1 MFVMASPFGA
11 SHLRSK
17 CCWTIFLPF
26 NSTPM
31 SNDIAVFRRPA
42 RTLRSAGALTVFVL
56 FALVTVARPSQ
67 AQGVPVT
74 APDTSLAVRIDS
86 LIDLQTAI
94 ARALDVSPVIAAS
107 EGSIRSSQ
115 SEQRVATGAYVP
127 SLSANSSLIRSNI
140 TTGPAPVSSLPNS
153 YSAGLASSIDLFTG
167 GRRGADR
174 DRATADVRAAQVIDI
189 SQRFAVTLATQ
200 RAFYDNL
207 RANDLVDVAN
217 ARVAQGE
224 RGLRYAQARTRAGT
238 TTKSDELRARLELTS
253 GQQQLVAA
261 LDTLQTTAYSLG
273 RLVGANGPIG
283 AMHSAAEEPRALAL
297 NDSEVVR
304 LAIES
309 SPSVRAANAS
319 EEATRAFTR
328 SARATYVPG
337 LRVTGGYNW
346 ANQTELV
353 GAVRPGWSVALGTSY
368 PLFNGFQR
376 EDAVTRA
383 DVSAEVA
390 RVTALDVTRQTRAE
404 AARLLAGL
412 RFAERNI
419 SLAQEAVKSAQ
430 EDLRVQSERYQAGIS
445 TELDQL
451 TSQLAVTQ
459 AQLSLVAARFN
470 YSITRAQLE
479 ALVGR
484 QL

>member
-1 MFVMASPFGA
+1 M
-11 SHLRSK
+11 SH
-17 CCWTIFLPF
+17 
-26 NSTPM
+26 
-31 SNDIAVFRRPA
+31 DIAVFRRPA
-42 RTLRSAGALTVFVL
+42 RTLRSAGALTVVVS
-56 FALVTVARPSQ
+56 FALVAAVRPAH
-67 AQGVPVT
+67 AQGVPVV
-74 APDTSLAVRIDS
+74 PDTSLAVRIDT
-86 LIDLQTAI
+86 LIDLPTAI
-94 ARALDVSPVIAAS
+94 ARALDVSPLIAAS
-107 EGSIRSSQ
+107 EGSIRSAQ
-115 SEQRVATGAYVP
+115 SEQRMATGAYVP
-127 SLSANSSLIRSNI
+127 SLSANSSLIRSNV
-140 TTGPAPVSSLPNS
+140 TTAPVIGSLPNS
-153 YSAGLASSIDLFTG
+153 YSAGLASSVDVFTG

-174 DRATADVRAAQVIDI
+174 DRATADVRAAEVSDI
-189 SQRFAVTLATQ
+189 SQRFGVTLAAQ

-207 RANDLVDVAN
+207 RANDLVDVAK

-224 RGLRYAQARTRAGT
+224 RGLRYALARTRAGT

-273 RLVGANGPIG
+273 RVVGANGPVG
-283 AMHSAAEEPRALAL
+283 AKRSAAEEPRALAL
-297 NDSEVVR
+297 SDSEIVH
-304 LAIES
+304 LAIQS

-319 EEATRAFTR
+319 EEATRALTR

-346 ANQTELV
+346 ANQTQLV
-353 GAVRPGWSVALGTSY
+353 GAVRPGWSVALGSSY

-376 EDAVTRA
+376 EDVVTRA

-390 RVTALDVTRQTRAE
+390 RVTALDVTRQTRAD
-404 AARLLAGL
+404 AARLIAGL

-419 SLAQEAVKSAQ
+419 SLAQEAVRSAQ

-451 TSQLAVTQ
+451 TSELAATQ

>member
-1 MFVMASPFGA
+1 
-11 SHLRSK
+11 
-17 CCWTIFLPF
+17 
-26 NSTPM
+26 M
-31 SNDIAVFRRPA
+31 SRDIAVFRRGA
-42 RTLRSAGALTVFVL
+42 GTSRFAGALTVV
-56 FALVTVARPSQ
+56 ALLTLTPAARLAQ
-67 AQGVPVT
+67 AQGVPVVG
-74 APDTSLAVRIDS
+74 ADTSLAVRIDTV
-86 LIDLQTAI
+86 IDLQTAI
-94 ARALDVSPVIAAS
+94 RRALDVSPTIAAS
-107 EGSIRSSQ
+107 EGLVRNAQ
-115 SEQRVATGAYVP
+115 SEQRVAAGAYMP
-127 SLSANSSLIRSNI
+127 SLAATSSRLRSNV
-140 TTGPAPVSSLPNS
+140 TTAPGGSVPNS
-153 YSAGLASSIDLFTG
+153 YSAGLASSIDVFTG
-167 GRRGADR
+167 GRRGAVR
-174 DRATADVRAAQVIDI
+174 DRASAVVRAAEVVDV

-200 RAFYDNL
+200 RAYYDNL
-207 RANDLVDVAN
+207 RAYDLVDVAR

-224 RGLRYAQARTRAGT
+224 RGLRYSQARIRAGT
-238 TTKSDELRARLELTS
+238 TTKSDELRSRLELTS

-273 RLVGANGPIG
+273 RLVGANGPVG
-283 AMHSAAEEPRALAL
+283 ARRSEAEEPRALAL
-297 NDSEVVR
+297 DDSEIVH
-304 LAIES
+304 LAIQS
-309 SPSVRAANAS
+309 SPAVRAANAS
-319 EEATRAFTR
+319 QEATRALTR

-346 ANQTELV
+346 ANQTPVV

-376 EDAVTRA
+376 EDVVTRA

-390 RVTALDVTRQTRAE
+390 RVKALDVTRQTRAE
-404 AARLLAGL
+404 AARLIAGL

-419 SLAQEAVKSAQ
+419 SLAQEAVKAAQ
-430 EDLRVQSERYQAGIS
+430 EDLRVQSQRYQAGIS

-451 TSQLAVTQ
+451 TSELAVTQ